1 MDSITCQTCD
11 ILIVGSGLAGLCA
24 GIAAQSC
31 NDGLDVCL
39 ATPRVGPSG
48 SSFTNPNRALGMV
61 VCHNDRE
68 KDVFLNTACAMAAP
82 GFIDPSLTAILAD
95 ESETLYDDLRETGL
109 ALLTDESGHPR
120 RHSACFL
127 KTPPLAYVFTDLF
140 STFFRLKQ
148 RFLRDG
154 RMWEGLRLLDL
165 VVNEERRVI
174 GALFRDLRSG
184 EIRAVQCRALIMATG
199 GGAAL
204 FSRNLTDPDNLG
216 HGLALMHR
224 AGAALVNMNYLQYMW
239 YEKGTHQ
246 FWPCGQIAE
255 AGWRIVDP
263 SGQVVTVPEQLGGHA
278 SQRFDHAP
286 VAHGRPDAALDD
298 YLLSMAD
305 ETGLVTVRDPNGV
318 TLSVCLYAHAFN
330 GGARIDSWGQTD
342 VPGLLACGECSGGM
356 HGANRV
362 GGAMV
367 LSSQV
372 FGRRAGLGAVRW
384 AREVGLEPENR
395 FLHRARFL
403 QQDCRCDDK
412 ERFRA
417 LHDLG
422 LLLSTQAGSFPR
434 PDREGCL
441 DRIKVMA
448 RSAVDHDL
456 ALALSCARLIVEKR
470 P

>member
-1 MDSITCQTCD
+1 MDPITNLTCD
-11 ILIVGSGLAGLCA
+11 ILIAGSGLAGLRA
-24 GIAAQSC
+24 GIAAQSLSE
-31 NDGLDVCL
+31 GLDVCL
-39 ATPRVGPSG
+39 ATPRGGPSG

-82 GFIDPSLTAILAD
+82 GFIDPALTAILA
-95 ESETLYDDLRETGL
+95 EEGEALYEDLRETGL
-109 ALLTDESGHPR
+109 AVLTDDRSHPR
-120 RHSACFL
+120 RHTACFL
-127 KTPPLAYVFTDLF
+127 KTPPLAYVFTDLV
-140 STFFRLKQ
+140 SAFFRLKQ

-154 RMWEGLRLLDL
+154 RMWEGFSLTDL
-165 VVNEERRVI
+165 VMNEERRVI
-174 GALFRDLRSG
+174 GAVFRDRRSG
-184 EIRAVQCRALIMATG
+184 KIRAVQCRALIMATG

-204 FSRNLTDPDNLG
+204 FSRNLTDPANLG
-216 HGLALMHR
+216 YGLALMHR

-255 AGWRIVDP
+255 AGWRIIGP
-263 SGQVVTVPEQLGGHA
+263 RGQVLTVPEQLRSHA
-278 SQRFDHAP
+278 TQRFEHAP

-305 ETGLVTVRDPNGV
+305 EKGLVTVRDPNGV
-318 TLSVCLYAHAFN
+318 IHSVCLYAHAFN

-342 VPGLLACGECSGGM
+342 VPGLLACGECAGGM

-372 FGRRAGLGAVRW
+372 FGRRAGLGAIRW
-384 AREVGLEPENR
+384 AKEVGLEPENR
-395 FLHRARFL
+395 FLHRVRFL
-403 QQDCRCDDK
+403 QQGYRCDDK
-412 ERFRA
+412 ERIRG
-417 LHDLG
+417 LDDLG
-422 LLLSTQAGSFPR
+422 SLLSTQAGPFPR
-434 PDREGCL
+434 SNREACHDRSL
-441 DRIKVMA
+441 AMA
-448 RSAVDHDL
+448 RSARDHEL
-456 ALALSCARLIVEKR
+456 SLALSCARLIVEKK